1 MTTRIDDDSDRRILI
16 LIICFDGRLRNSVAI
31 DATESMAPWQ
41 LRPVHAIAACAR
53 YCGLCGLCTLLRPCR
68 LLQLVHAKGDALWQA
83 SGIAGPM
90 CRPVLQA
97 LARCSTGVRKL
108 VAHCEG
114 RLRPW
119 RADAQALGPIHAG
132 PVYRPIHRPGRCSW
146 SGADALHPDA
156 AERKAGR
163 VRVGTGESEGERP

>member
-1 MTTRIDDDSDRRILI
+1 MPQSQW
-16 LIICFDGRLRNSVAI
+16 LRGNCGLY
-31 DATESMAPWQ
+31 TL
-41 LRPVHAIAACAR
+41 LRPVHAIAACAACAR
-53 YCGLCGLCTLLRPCR
+53 YCGLCR

-119 RADAQALGPIHAG
+119 RADAQALGPIHTG

-146 SGADALHPDA
+146 SGADALLPDA